1 MLNII
6 WALMIITGIIYGIL
20 TGNLMN
26 ISIGFVDYSKE
37 AVSMCITML
46 GIIGFWGGIMN
57 VGKNAGIINSLT
69 RMISPLIRFLFPNIP
84 RGHKSLE
91 YITMNIIANV
101 LGLGW
106 AATPPGLKA
115 MEELGNLEKERKTK
129 GYENK
134 SRYVRRA
141 SDEMC
146 TFLIIN
152 ISSLQLIPIN
162 IIAYRSQYG
171 SANPS
176 LIVAPAIIATL
187 ASTVA
192 GIIYC
197 KFAQR
202 KKSGGKK

>member
-26 ISIGFVDYSKE
+26 ISNGFVDYSKE

-115 MEELGNLEKERKTK
+115 MEELGNL
-129 GYENK
+129 
-134 SRYVRRA
+134 
-141 SDEMC
+141 D
-146 TFLIIN
+146 IN

>member
-1 MLNII
+1 MSLSSSSPSVHVSLGKIFNYKNEFYFEANAKAGSMLAVGGTIGGFFNNINLE
-6 WALMIITGIIYGIL
+6 ASYFYGFNKSETIYWS
-20 TGNLMN
+20 GN
-26 ISIGFVDYSKE
+26 
-37 AVSMCITML
+37 
-46 GIIGFWGGIMN
+46 
-57 VGKNAGIINSLT
+57 GK
-69 RMISPLIRFLFPNIP
+69 MPLSGTYTP
-84 RGHKSLE
+84 
-91 YITMNIIANV
+91 TMNIIANV